1 MTKKSLK
8 NAFFQNDF
16 CCFFAPA
23 IRKITKFDDKKQ
35 KYVFAKNTFFFCVKL
50 IQ

>member
-8 NAFFQNDF
+8 NAFFKTI
-16 CCFFAPA
+16 FAVFLPLQHA
-23 IRKITKFDDKKQ
+23 KIAKFDDKKQ

>member
-8 NAFFQNDF
+8 NAFFKTI
-16 CCFFAPA
+16 FAVFLPLQHA
-23 IRKITKFDDKKQ
+23 KIAKFDAKKQ